1 MKNEYKWNVTVEGE
15 KYLVRCVPYK
25 TVFDVYVDGDLVEH
39 VGRDDSDGLD
49 TEYDIKIAGKKCQLT
64 LYGGE
69 LDLCVDGVL
78 LGAEREMK
86 RREIRN
92 RILLVLGGLA
102 ASTASAI
109 TSSVAN
115 AVSRYCNTPYP
126 AGRPSRTPST
136 VNHRF
141 WLISRR
147 PILESLK
154 PTTLSVAISRYR
166 SV

>member
-49 TEYDIKIAGKKCQLT
+49 TEYDIMIAGKKCQLT

-92 RILLVLGGLA
+92 RILMVLGGLA
-102 ASTASAI
+102 ASTASAL
-109 TSSVAN
+109 
-115 AVSRYCNTPYP
+115 AVFMWYIYETIGDPIV
-126 AGRPSRTPST
+126 GGVTT
-136 VNHRF
+136 
-141 WLISRR
+141 LIFLMLFGLGGLLL
-147 PILESLK
+147 IFFGLK
-154 PTTLSVAISRYR
+154 PKKRYGY
-166 SV
+166 

>member
-1 MKNEYKWNVTVEGE
+1 MKNEYKWKVIMDGE
-15 KYLVRCVPYK
+15 KHDVLCVPYK

-92 RILLVLGGLA
+92 RILMVLGGLA
-102 ASTASAI
+102 ASMASA
-109 TSSVAN
+109 VA
-115 AVSRYCNTPYP
+115 VFMWYIYETIGDPIF
-126 AGRPSRTPST
+126 GGVTT
-136 VNHRF
+136 
-141 WLISRR
+141 LIFLMLFGLGGLLM
-147 PILESLK
+147 IFFGLK
-154 PTTLSVAISRYR
+154 PKKRYGY
-166 SV
+166 

>member
-49 TEYDIKIAGKKCQLT
+49 TEYDINIAGKKCQLT

-102 ASTASAI
+102 ASMASAW
-109 TSSVAN
+109 
-115 AVSRYCNTPYP
+115 AVLMWYIYETIGDPIF
-126 AGRPSRTPST
+126 GGVTT
-136 VNHRF
+136 
-141 WLISRR
+141 LIFLMLFGLGGLLM
-147 PILESLK
+147 IFCGLK
-154 PTTLSVAISRYR
+154 PKKRY
-166 SV
+166 

>member
-49 TEYDIKIAGKKCQLT
+49 TEYDIRIAGKKCQLT

-102 ASTASAI
+102 ASMASAW
-109 TSSVAN
+109 
-115 AVSRYCNTPYP
+115 AVLMWYIYETIGDPIF
-126 AGRPSRTPST
+126 GGVTT
-136 VNHRF
+136 
-141 WLISRR
+141 LIFLMLFGLGGLLM
-147 PILESLK
+147 IFFGLK
-154 PTTLSVAISRYR
+154 PKKRY
-166 SV
+166 

>member
-86 RREIRN
+86 RRELRN
-92 RILLVLGGLA
+92 RILLVIGGLA
-102 ASTASAI
+102 ASMASAW
-109 TSSVAN
+109 
-115 AVSRYCNTPYP
+115 AVLMWYIYETIGDPIF
-126 AGRPSRTPST
+126 GGVTT
-136 VNHRF
+136 
-141 WLISRR
+141 LIFLMLFG
-147 PILESLK
+147 IGGLLMIFFGLK
-154 PTTLSVAISRYR
+154 PRKRYEY
-166 SV
+166 

>member
-92 RILLVLGGLA
+92 RILMVLGGLA
-102 ASTASAI
+102 ASMASA
-109 TSSVAN
+109 VA
-115 AVSRYCNTPYP
+115 VFMWYIYETIGDPIF
-126 AGRPSRTPST
+126 GGVTT
-136 VNHRF
+136 
-141 WLISRR
+141 LIFLMLFGLGGLLM
-147 PILESLK
+147 IFFGLK
-154 PTTLSVAISRYR
+154 PKKRYGY
-166 SV
+166 

>member
-49 TEYDIKIAGKKCQLT
+49 TEYDIRIAGKKCQLT

-92 RILLVLGGLA
+92 RILMVLGGLA
-102 ASTASAI
+102 ASMASA
-109 TSSVAN
+109 VA
-115 AVSRYCNTPYP
+115 VFMWYIYETI
-126 AGRPSRTPST
+126 GD
-136 VNHRF
+136 
-141 WLISRR
+141 
-147 PILESLK
+147 PIFGGVTTLVFLMLFGLGGLLMIFFGLK
-154 PTTLSVAISRYR
+154 PKKRYGY
-166 SV
+166 

>member
-102 ASTASAI
+102 ASMASAW
-109 TSSVAN
+109 
-115 AVSRYCNTPYP
+115 AVLMWYIYETI
-126 AGRPSRTPST
+126 GD
-136 VNHRF
+136 
-141 WLISRR
+141 
-147 PILESLK
+147 PIFGGV
-154 PTTLSVAISRYR
+154 TTLIFLIRSRKAKE
-166 SV
+166 

>member
-49 TEYDIKIAGKKCQLT
+49 TDYDIKIAGKKCQLT

-92 RILLVLGGLA
+92 RILMVLGGLA
-102 ASTASAI
+102 ASMAS
-109 TSSVAN
+109 SL
-115 AVSRYCNTPYP
+115 AVFMWYIYETIGAPIF
-126 AGRPSRTPST
+126 GGVTT
-136 VNHRF
+136 LVF
-141 WLISRR
+141 LMLFGLGGLLLIFFG
-147 PILESLK
+147 LK
-154 PTTLSVAISRYR
+154 PKKRYII
-166 SV
+166 

>member
-92 RILLVLGGLA
+92 RILMVLGGLA
-102 ASTASAI
+102 ASMASAW
-109 TSSVAN
+109 
-115 AVSRYCNTPYP
+115 AVLMWYIYETIGDPIF
-126 AGRPSRTPST
+126 GGVTT
-136 VNHRF
+136 LVF
-141 WLISRR
+141 LMLFGLGGLLLIFFG
-147 PILESLK
+147 LK
-154 PTTLSVAISRYR
+154 PRKRYGY
-166 SV
+166 

>member
-1 MKNEYKWNVTVEGE
+1 E

-49 TEYDIKIAGKKCQLT
+49 TEYDIKIAGKRCQLT

-102 ASTASAI
+102 ASMAS
-109 TSSVAN
+109 SW
-115 AVSRYCNTPYP
+115 AVLMWYIYETIGDPIF
-126 AGRPSRTPST
+126 GGVTT
-136 VNHRF
+136 
-141 WLISRR
+141 LIFLMLFGLGGLLM
-147 PILESLK
+147 IFFGLK
-154 PTTLSVAISRYR
+154 PKKRY
-166 SV
+166 

>member
-15 KYLVRCVPYK
+15 KHLVRCVPYK

-49 TEYDIKIAGKKCQLT
+49 SEYDIKIAGRKCQLT

-102 ASTASAI
+102 ASMAS
-109 TSSVAN
+109 TW
-115 AVSRYCNTPYP
+115 AVLMWYIYETIGDPIF
-126 AGRPSRTPST
+126 GGVTT
-136 VNHRF
+136 
-141 WLISRR
+141 LIFLMLFGLGGLLL
-147 PILESLK
+147 IFFGLK
-154 PTTLSVAISRYR
+154 PKKRYGY
-166 SV
+166 

>member
-15 KYLVRCVPYK
+15 KHLVRCVPYK

-102 ASTASAI
+102 ASMASAL
-109 TSSVAN
+109 
-115 AVSRYCNTPYP
+115 AVFMWYIYETIGDPIF
-126 AGRPSRTPST
+126 GGVTT
-136 VNHRF
+136 
-141 WLISRR
+141 LIFLMLFGLGGLLM
-147 PILESLK
+147 IFFGLK
-154 PTTLSVAISRYR
+154 PKKRY
-166 SV
+166 

>member
-102 ASTASAI
+102 ASLASAWAVMMWYIYETIGDPMFGGI
-109 TSSVAN
+109 T
-115 AVSRYCNTPYP
+115 T
-126 AGRPSRTPST
+126 
-136 VNHRF
+136 
-141 WLISRR
+141 LIF
-147 PILESLK
+147 IMLFGFGGLLMIFFGLK
-154 PTTLSVAISRYR
+154 PKKSYEY
-166 SV
+166 

>member
-15 KYLVRCVPYK
+15 KCLVRCVPYK

-102 ASTASAI
+102 ASMASAL
-109 TSSVAN
+109 
-115 AVSRYCNTPYP
+115 AVFMWYIYETIGDPIF
-126 AGRPSRTPST
+126 GGVTT
-136 VNHRF
+136 
-141 WLISRR
+141 LIFLMLFGLGGLLM
-147 PILESLK
+147 IFFGLK
-154 PTTLSVAISRYR
+154 PKKRYGY
-166 SV
+166 

>member
-15 KYLVRCVPYK
+15 KCLVRCVPYK

-92 RILLVLGGLA
+92 RILMVLGGLA
-102 ASTASAI
+102 ASMAS
-109 TSSVAN
+109 SL
-115 AVSRYCNTPYP
+115 AVFMWYIYETIGDPIF
-126 AGRPSRTPST
+126 GGVTT
-136 VNHRF
+136 
-141 WLISRR
+141 LIFLMLFGLGGLLM
-147 PILESLK
+147 IFFGLK
-154 PTTLSVAISRYR
+154 PKKRYGY
-166 SV
+166 

>member
-92 RILLVLGGLA
+92 RILMVLGGLA
-102 ASTASAI
+102 ASMAS
-109 TSSVAN
+109 SL
-115 AVSRYCNTPYP
+115 AVFMWYIYETIGDPIF
-126 AGRPSRTPST
+126 GGVTT
-136 VNHRF
+136 LVF
-141 WLISRR
+141 LMLFGLGGLLLIFFG
-147 PILESLK
+147 LK
-154 PTTLSVAISRYR
+154 PKKRYII
-166 SV
+166 

>member
-39 VGRDDSDGLD
+39 IGRDDSDGLD
-49 TEYDIKIAGKKCQLT
+49 TEYDIRIAGKKCQLT

-102 ASTASAI
+102 ASMASAW
-109 TSSVAN
+109 
-115 AVSRYCNTPYP
+115 AVLMWYIYETIGDPIF
-126 AGRPSRTPST
+126 GGVTT
-136 VNHRF
+136 
-141 WLISRR
+141 LIFLMLFGLGGLLM
-147 PILESLK
+147 IFFGLK
-154 PTTLSVAISRYR
+154 PKKRY
-166 SV
+166 

>member
-102 ASTASAI
+102 ASMASAW
-109 TSSVAN
+109 
-115 AVSRYCNTPYP
+115 AVLMWYIYETIGDPIF
-126 AGRPSRTPST
+126 GGVTT
-136 VNHRF
+136 
-141 WLISRR
+141 LIFLMLFG
-147 PILESLK
+147 IGGLLMIFFGLK
-154 PTTLSVAISRYR
+154 PKKRY
-166 SV
+166 

>member
-92 RILLVLGGLA
+92 RILMVLGGLA
-102 ASTASAI
+102 ASMAS
-109 TSSVAN
+109 SL
-115 AVSRYCNTPYP
+115 AVFMWYIYETIGDPIF
-126 AGRPSRTPST
+126 GGVTT
-136 VNHRF
+136 
-141 WLISRR
+141 LIFLMLFGLGGLLL
-147 PILESLK
+147 IFFGLK
-154 PTTLSVAISRYR
+154 PRKRYGY
-166 SV
+166 

>member
-15 KYLVRCVPYK
+15 KCLVRCVPYK

-92 RILLVLGGLA
+92 RILMVLGGLA
-102 ASTASAI
+102 ASMASA
-109 TSSVAN
+109 VA
-115 AVSRYCNTPYP
+115 VFMWYIYETIGDPIF
-126 AGRPSRTPST
+126 GGVTT
-136 VNHRF
+136 
-141 WLISRR
+141 LIFLMLFGLGGLLL
-147 PILESLK
+147 IFFGLK
-154 PTTLSVAISRYR
+154 PKKR
-166 SV
+166 

>member
-15 KYLVRCVPYK
+15 KHLVRCVPYK

-49 TEYDIKIAGKKCQLT
+49 SEYDIKIAGRKCQLT

-102 ASTASAI
+102 ASMAS
-109 TSSVAN
+109 TW
-115 AVSRYCNTPYP
+115 AVLMWYIYETIGDPIF
-126 AGRPSRTPST
+126 GGVTT
-136 VNHRF
+136 
-141 WLISRR
+141 LIFLMLFGLGGLLL
-147 PILESLK
+147 IFFGLK
-154 PTTLSVAISRYR
+154 PKKRYG
-166 SV
+166 

>member
-1 MKNEYKWNVTVEGE
+1 MKNEYKWNVNVEGE

-49 TEYDIKIAGKKCQLT
+49 TEYDIKIAGKRCQLT

-102 ASTASAI
+102 ASMAS
-109 TSSVAN
+109 SW
-115 AVSRYCNTPYP
+115 AVLMWYIYETIGDPIF
-126 AGRPSRTPST
+126 GGVTT
-136 VNHRF
+136 
-141 WLISRR
+141 LIFLMLFGLGGLLM
-147 PILESLK
+147 IFFGLK
-154 PTTLSVAISRYR
+154 PKKRY
-166 SV
+166 

>member
-1 MKNEYKWNVTVEGE
+1 MKNEYKWKVIVDGE
-15 KYLVRCVPYK
+15 KYDVLCVPYK

-64 LYGGE
+64 LYSGE

-92 RILLVLGGLA
+92 RILLVIGGLA
-102 ASTASAI
+102 GSTASA
-109 TSSVAN
+109 VA
-115 AVSRYCNTPYP
+115 VFMWYIYETIGDPIF
-126 AGRPSRTPST
+126 GGVTT
-136 VNHRF
+136 
-141 WLISRR
+141 LIFLMLFGLGGLLM
-147 PILESLK
+147 IFFGLK
-154 PTTLSVAISRYR
+154 PKKRY
-166 SV
+166 

>member
-15 KYLVRCVPYK
+15 KCLVRCVPYK

-49 TEYDIKIAGKKCQLT
+49 SEYDIKIAGKKCQLT

-69 LDLCVDGVL
+69 LDLCMDGVL

-102 ASTASAI
+102 ASTASAW
-109 TSSVAN
+109 
-115 AVSRYCNTPYP
+115 AVLMWYIYETIGDPIF
-126 AGRPSRTPST
+126 GGVTT
-136 VNHRF
+136 
-141 WLISRR
+141 LIFLMLFGLGGL
-147 PILESLK
+147 IMIFFGLK
-154 PTTLSVAISRYR
+154 PKKRY
-166 SV
+166 

>member
-15 KYLVRCVPYK
+15 KCLVRCVPYK

-102 ASTASAI
+102 ASMAS
-109 TSSVAN
+109 SL
-115 AVSRYCNTPYP
+115 AVFMWYIYETIGDPIF
-126 AGRPSRTPST
+126 GGVTT
-136 VNHRF
+136 
-141 WLISRR
+141 LIFLMLFGLGGLLM
-147 PILESLK
+147 IFFGLK
-154 PTTLSVAISRYR
+154 PKKRYGY
-166 SV
+166 

>member
-15 KYLVRCVPYK
+15 KHLVRCVPYK

-49 TEYDIKIAGKKCQLT
+49 TEYDIRIAGKKCQLT

-92 RILLVLGGLA
+92 RILMVLGGLA
-102 ASTASAI
+102 ASMAS
-109 TSSVAN
+109 SL
-115 AVSRYCNTPYP
+115 AVFMWYIYETIGDPIF
-126 AGRPSRTPST
+126 GGVTT
-136 VNHRF
+136 LVF
-141 WLISRR
+141 LMLFGLGGLLLIFFG
-147 PILESLK
+147 LK
-154 PTTLSVAISRYR
+154 PKKRYG
-166 SV
+166 

>member
-15 KYLVRCVPYK
+15 KHLVRCVPYK

-39 VGRDDSDGLD
+39 IGRDDSDGLD
-49 TEYDIKIAGKKCQLT
+49 TEYDIRIAGKKCQLT

-92 RILLVLGGLA
+92 RILMVLGGLA
-102 ASTASAI
+102 ASMAS
-109 TSSVAN
+109 SL
-115 AVSRYCNTPYP
+115 AVFMWYIYETIGDPIF
-126 AGRPSRTPST
+126 GGVTT
-136 VNHRF
+136 
-141 WLISRR
+141 LIFLMLFGLGGLLL
-147 PILESLK
+147 IFFGLK
-154 PTTLSVAISRYR
+154 PKKRYGY
-166 SV
+166 

>member
-49 TEYDIKIAGKKCQLT
+49 SEYDIKIAGKKCQLT
-64 LYGGE
+64 LYGGQ

-102 ASTASAI
+102 ASMASAW
-109 TSSVAN
+109 
-115 AVSRYCNTPYP
+115 AVLMWYIYETIGDPIF
-126 AGRPSRTPST
+126 GGVTT
-136 VNHRF
+136 
-141 WLISRR
+141 LIFLMLFG
-147 PILESLK
+147 IGGLLMIFFGLK
-154 PTTLSVAISRYR
+154 PKKRYGY
-166 SV
+166 

>member
-39 VGRDDSDGLD
+39 IGRDDSDGLD

-102 ASTASAI
+102 ASMASAL
-109 TSSVAN
+109 
-115 AVSRYCNTPYP
+115 AVFMWYIYETIGDPIF
-126 AGRPSRTPST
+126 GGVTT
-136 VNHRF
+136 
-141 WLISRR
+141 LIFLMLFGLGGLLM
-147 PILESLK
+147 IFFGLK
-154 PTTLSVAISRYR
+154 PKKRYGY
-166 SV
+166 

>member
-15 KYLVRCVPYK
+15 KHLVRCVPYK

-49 TEYDIKIAGKKCQLT
+49 SEYDIKIAGKKCQLT

-102 ASTASAI
+102 ASMASAL
-109 TSSVAN
+109 
-115 AVSRYCNTPYP
+115 AVFMWYIYETIGDPIF
-126 AGRPSRTPST
+126 GGVTT
-136 VNHRF
+136 
-141 WLISRR
+141 LIFLMLFGLGGLLM
-147 PILESLK
+147 IFFGLK
-154 PTTLSVAISRYR
+154 PKKRYGY
-166 SV
+166 

>member
-15 KYLVRCVPYK
+15 KCLVRCVPYK

-92 RILLVLGGLA
+92 RILMVLGGLA
-102 ASTASAI
+102 ASMASA
-109 TSSVAN
+109 VA
-115 AVSRYCNTPYP
+115 VFMWYIYETIGDPIF
-126 AGRPSRTPST
+126 GGVTT
-136 VNHRF
+136 
-141 WLISRR
+141 LIFLMLFGLGGLLM
-147 PILESLK
+147 IFFGLK
-154 PTTLSVAISRYR
+154 PKKRYGY
-166 SV
+166 